1 MKKSLGGDSD
11 GWVGNKPCARPN
23 FTGRKEVRALVWR
36 TCVCAC
42 VCACVRARACVRV
55 RVCKCVC
62 KDQGVFVQ
70 GGSVLC
76 SHCVLIRPWRR
87 EKVTRAIC
95 GRVMF
100 CRLKAK
106 LWFCV
111 EVSTLWGSMSA
122 LGLKYS
128 QTPLLQPVRA
138 HFPCTL
144 QRNACPMSGT
154 CYIGTKNNL

>member
-42 VCACVRARACVRV
+42 VCACVR
-55 RVCKCVC
+55 VCKCVC

-76 SHCVLIRPWRR
+76 SRCVLIRPWRQ

-95 GRVMF
+95 GQVMF

-111 EVSTLWGSMSA
+111 EVSRLYVGAGTEVQPNTLASACPCPLSTIKKCMSDVWYM
-122 LGLKYS
+122 LHRNQK
-128 QTPLLQPVRA
+128 QPV
-138 HFPCTL
+138 T
-144 QRNACPMSGT
+144 
-154 CYIGTKNNL
+154 I